1 MALGAKGVISV
12 VANVAPRK
20 TVAMVDAMMKG
31 DLEKAR
37 SLHYELAPL
46 VRAMFLETNPIPVKT
61 AHKYLGLAGG
71 PLRLPLGEMAAD
83 KEKMLKE
90 LLVTLGERA

>member
-1 MALGAKGVISV
+1 MISV

-20 TVAMVDAMMKG
+20 TVAMVNAMLKG

-46 VRAMFLETNPIPVKT
+46 VRAMFLETNPIPVKS
-61 AHKYLGLAGG
+61 AQKYLGLAGG
-71 PLRLPLGEMAAD
+71 PLRLPLAGMSPD
-83 KEKMLKE
+83 KESILKGVLE
-90 LLVTLGERA
+90 SLGERA

>member
-1 MALGAKGVISV
+1 

-20 TVAMVDAMMKG
+20 MVAMVDAILKS

-46 VRAMFLETNPIPVKT
+46 IRAMFLETNPIPVKT

-71 PLRLPLGEMAAD
+71 PLRLPLAKMAPGR
-83 KEKMLKE
+83 ELILKE
-90 LLVTLGERA
+90 ILERLGEKA

>member
-1 MALGAKGVISV
+1 
-12 VANVAPRK
+12 
-20 TVAMVDAMMKG
+20 MVDAILKG
-31 DLEKAR
+31 DFDKAR

-71 PLRLPLGEMAAD
+71 ALRLPLAAMAPE
-83 KEKMLKE
+83 KESILKE
-90 LLVTLGERA
+90 ILGRLGERA